1 MGGMDT
7 GVTSPRVLVV
17 DDDSDVL
24 ASLER
29 GLRLSGFE
37 VATAVDGAEAL
48 RSATENRPDAIVLDI
63 NMPVLD
69 GVSVVTALR
78 AMDNDVP
85 VCVLSA
91 RSSVDDR
98 VAGLEAGADDYLV
111 KPFVLAELVA
121 RVKALLRRRGSTAT
135 SSSET
140 ITVGPLEVDIPG
152 RRARVNGVDVDL
164 TKREFDLL
172 AVLAEHKTAVLSRA
186 QLLELVWGYDF
197 AADTNV
203 VDVFIGTCGANW
215 RPAVALGCCIPSAE
229 SDSCCVCSDGACMNI
244 LSRIFARTP
253 SLRTRVVV
261 ATAIG
266 AAIPVLIVGTVVWV
280 GITNDRKE
288 RLDRRL
294 DEAAGFAIPFVPR
307 GLDEI
312 PRSPNDQDAL
322 ITVRRG
328 NVIKSNSDITLPKLQ
343 DDYADTYVRGVRYRV
358 RTVEIPGP
366 EPTSVAVGATYDAT
380 VAETNNLHRRVL
392 LICTFAIGAA
402 AVFAWLLAAFAV
414 RPFKQLA
421 EQTRSIDAG
430 DEAPRVEVHGASEAI
445 EIAEAMRGML
455 QRIWNEQNRTKEALA
470 SARDF
475 AAVSSHELRT
485 PLTAMR
491 TNLEV
496 LSTLDLPDDQ
506 RKEVLN
512 DVIRTQSRIE
522 ATLSALERLAQG
534 ELSTSDDHVP
544 VDITDLLDR
553 AAHDAARI
561 YPDLDVSLV
570 PSPTCIIVGLPAGL
584 RLAVDNAIAN
594 AVKHGGATLV
604 QLSAVSSRAG
614 VEIAIDD
621 NGSGV
626 PEGERQVVFERF
638 SRGSTAS
645 HSGSGLGL
653 ALVAQQAQLHGGTA
667 SLENSPLGGARLV
680 LRLPGPS

>member
-1 MGGMDT
+1 
-7 GVTSPRVLVV
+7 
-17 DDDSDVL
+17 
-24 ASLER
+24 
-29 GLRLSGFE
+29 
-37 VATAVDGAEAL
+37 
-48 RSATENRPDAIVLDI
+48 
-63 NMPVLD
+63 
-69 GVSVVTALR
+69 
-78 AMDNDVP
+78 
-85 VCVLSA
+85 
-91 RSSVDDR
+91 
-98 VAGLEAGADDYLV
+98 
-111 KPFVLAELVA
+111 
-121 RVKALLRRRGSTAT
+121 
-135 SSSET
+135 
-140 ITVGPLEVDIPG
+140 
-152 RRARVNGVDVDL
+152 
-164 TKREFDLL
+164 
-172 AVLAEHKTAVLSRA
+172 
-186 QLLELVWGYDF
+186 
-197 AADTNV
+197 
-203 VDVFIGTCGANW
+203 
-215 RPAVALGCCIPSAE
+215 
-229 SDSCCVCSDGACMNI
+229 MNF
-244 LSRIFARTP
+244 LSRILTRTP
-253 SLRTRVVV
+253 SLRARVAV

-266 AAIPVLIVGTVVWV
+266 TSIVVLIAGAVVWF
-280 GITNDRKE
+280 GITSAWKE

-294 DEAAGFAIPFVPR
+294 DEAAGFAIPFLPR
-307 GLDEI
+307 GLGEI
-312 PRSPNDQDAL
+312 PGSPNLRDTV
-322 ITVRRG
+322 ITVRRNG
-328 NVIKSNSDITLPKLQ
+328 QVKSNSDITLPQLEEG
-343 DDYADTYVRGVRYRV
+343 YADTYVNGVRYRV
-358 RTVEIPGP
+358 RTLEIPGP
-366 EPTSVAVGATYDAT
+366 QPTSVEVGATYDDTIAQI
-380 VAETNNLHRRVL
+380 NNLHRRVI
-392 LICTFAIGAA
+392 LICGLAIGAA

-421 EQTRSIDAG
+421 QQTRSIDAG
-430 DEAPRVEVHGASEAI
+430 DEAPQVEVHGASEAV

-496 LSTLDLPDDQ
+496 LSTLDLAEDQ

-553 AAHDAARI
+553 AAHDATRI

-594 AVKHGGATLV
+594 AIKHGGATKV

-614 VEIAIDD
+614 VEIAVDD

-626 PEGERQVVFERF
+626 PESERHVVFERF

-653 ALVAQQAQLHGGTA
+653 ALVAQQAHLHGGTA
-667 SLENSPLGGARLV
+667 SLDDSPLGGARLV